1 MDYRISDS
9 EYRFMQELWKQGLLD
24 PESETELSDTFNT
37 VSTIIATKSWEA
49 MKATS
54 DAEFERIVQ
63 EMITLATEAGYE
75 ECVEYTTNY
84 LEMS

>member
-24 PESETELSDTFNT
+24 P
-37 VSTIIATKSWEA
+37 
-49 MKATS
+49 
-54 DAEFERIVQ
+54 EFERIVQ